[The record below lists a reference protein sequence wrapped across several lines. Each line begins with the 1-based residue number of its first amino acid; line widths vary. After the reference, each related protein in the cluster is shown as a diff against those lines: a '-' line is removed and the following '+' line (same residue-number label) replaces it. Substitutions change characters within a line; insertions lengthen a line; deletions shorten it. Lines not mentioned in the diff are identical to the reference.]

1 MKKFLLILTLFV
13 SFFLSQTVNGQCTV
27 KDVVITIN
35 STVQSGSDCNVN
47 FNLNFMLHNN
57 GGNKTVVMQVWKEV
71 DYPNYWQCTTT
82 GTSTVNKAPKAADL
96 RKTTAPYSVGS
107 PGPLPFLNIAF
118 DAATQTIISSA
129 SYPGGGVTLGSGY
142 TVSIGAVQP
151 DGFFSVTLNNLQV
164 SVPNQICGAGVSIKA
179 DVWSSQASITSQWT
193 PHCVICGQSYAF
205 NYPLVQGSTPCS
217 LIEGITQ
224 RRFQFTVTNNNT
236 NQAIQYTYK
245 VYRDVDASG
254 SLTAGDVEVASQT
267 TPQTLLAGQSLG
279 YGPTLYAGNQGATID
294 QPVVVVLDLTG
305 LNQRDYAL
313 LKPSCGTL
321 PVSLKNF
328 NAAKRTAKVALT
340 WETESEIN
348 NDGFEIQRRIGNGQY
363 KTVAFV
369 DSKAP
374 GGNSNGASYSYSF
387 DDVENLPNGVAY
399 YRLRQVDLDGKS
411 IYSEIK
417 AIRSNSKALFISV
430 YPNPSR
436 GTTNVAIPE
445 GVGVVDVALED
456 FTGKLVQRWNGINTR
471 NLQLTN
477 LKPGMYMLRV
487 NARESGEQVVERIL
501 IQ

>member
-1 MKKFLLILTLFV
+1 MKKLLLILTLFV
-13 SFFLSQTVNGQCTV
+13 SFALSQTANGQCTV

-35 STVQSGSDCNVN
+35 STVQSGLDCSVN

-57 GGNKTVVMQVWKEV
+57 GGNKTVVIQAWKEV
-71 DYPNYWQCTTT
+71 DYPDYWKCSST
-82 GTSTVNKAPKAADL
+82 GTSTVNKSPKLADL
-96 RKTTAPYSVGS
+96 KLNGT
-107 PGPLPFLNIAF
+107 GPLPFLNIAF
-118 DAATQTIISSA
+118 DASTQSVISSA
-129 SYPGGGVTLGSGY
+129 NYPGGGVMLGSGY
-142 TVSIGAVQP
+142 TVLIGAVQP

-179 DVWSSQASITSQWT
+179 DVWSSQGSITSQWT

-205 NYPLVQGSTPCS
+205 NYPQVIGSTPCS
-217 LIEGITQ
+217 LIDGITQ

-236 NQAIQYTYK
+236 SQSIEYTYK

-254 SLTAGDVEVASQT
+254 SLSAGDVEVFSET
-267 TPQTLLAGQSLG
+267 TPQALLAGQSFG
-279 YGPTLYAGNQGATID
+279 YGPALYSGNQGLTID

-313 LKPSCGTL
+313 FKPSCGTL

-328 NAAKRTAKVALT
+328 NAAKRTGKVALT
-340 WETESEIN
+340 WETESEIS
-348 NDGFEIQRRIGNGQY
+348 NDGFEIQRRAVNGTY
-363 KTVAFV
+363 KTIAFV

-374 GGNSNGASYSYSF
+374 GGNSAGNIIYSF
-387 DDVENLPNGVAY
+387 DDNENLPNGVTY

-417 AIRSNSKALFISV
+417 AVRNNLTALFISV

-456 FTGKLVQRWNGINTR
+456 FTGKLIQRWNGLNTR
-471 NLQLTN
+471 NLKLTN

-487 NARESGEQVVERIL
+487 NARGSGEQVVERIL

>member
-1 MKKFLLILTLFV
+1 MKKFLLVLTLFM
-13 SFFLSQTVNGQCTV
+13 SFAVLQRANAQCTV

-35 STVQSGSDCNVN
+35 STLQSGSNCNVN
-47 FNLNFMLHNN
+47 FNLSFQFNNN
-57 GGNKTVVMQVWKEV
+57 GGNKTVVLQAWKEV
-71 DYPNYWQCTTT
+71 DYPNYWQCTST
-82 GTSTVNKAPKAADL
+82 GTSSVNKAPKLADL

-118 DAATQTIISSA
+118 DAATQTVIASA
-129 SYPGGGVTLGSGY
+129 DYPGGGVTLGSGY
-142 TVSIGAVQP
+142 SVSIGAVQP

-205 NYPLVQGSTPCS
+205 NYPEVVGSTPCS
-217 LIEGITQ
+217 LINGITQ
-224 RRFQFTVTNNNT
+224 RRYQFTVTNNNT

-254 SLTAGDVEVASQT
+254 TMTPGDVEVFSET
-267 TPQTLLAGQSLG
+267 TPQALLAGQSLA
-279 YGPTLYAGNQGATID
+279 YGPAVYAGNQGATID

-305 LNQRDYAL
+305 LNQRDYGL

-328 NAAKRTAKVALT
+328 NASKRTGKVAVT

-348 NDGFEIQRRIGNGQY
+348 NDGFEIQRRIGNGAY
-363 KTVAFV
+363 KTIAFV

-374 GGNSNGASYSYSF
+374 GGNSNGAQISYSF

-417 AIRSNSKALFISV
+417 AVRSNSKALFISV

-445 GVGVVDVALED
+445 GAGVVDIALED
-456 FTGKLVQRWNGINTR
+456 FTGKLVQRWSGLNTR

-477 LKPGMYMLRV
+477 LNPGMYMLRV